1 MTDVGSV
8 DLSVIIVNYNVSDLV
23 LQAVESVS
31 AQRFAGSDGRNGR
44 FEIVVIDNASRDADA
59 AMLERLPPSVAVI
72 RNRTNLGFAAANN
85 QGIERA
91 RGRYVCLLNPDTRLL
106 DGSVEA
112 LRRCLDRHPGA
123 GMVGPRIWADDERTL
138 QLPPGDP
145 PSLSFL
151 IGRALGEAIPSLRRR
166 RAKRWCREAIRFWR
180 AEVPMTV
187 TMLSGACLM
196 VARET
201 LRRVGGFDPGFFL
214 YYEDADL
221 CRRIRRQGLRLV
233 VVPAA
238 EVVHYYNQSAQA
250 DPHGAWSHAMVSE
263 RRFVRV
269 HYGPLGAA
277 MHRATTAL
285 GRRTAHRSEAA
296 DRIGVIDLGAVMQPP
311 RFELPVGSAS
321 EQARL
326 WQISPDRWC
335 APSAGAFVTE
345 STFSLSRAVW
355 DRLMPG
361 RYYVQAA
368 DPDTCRAL
376 GCWSWIKPSP
386 SES

>member
-1 MTDVGSV
+1 MTGVGSV
-8 DLSVIIVNYNVSDLV
+8 DLSVIIVNYNVSALV
-23 LQAVESVS
+23 FQAVESVS
-31 AQRFAGSDGRNGR
+31 AQRFTGPDGRDGR
-44 FEIVVIDNASRDADA
+44 LEILVIDNASQDADA
-59 AMLERLPPSVAVI
+59 AMLERLPPSVTVI
-72 RNRTNLGFAAANN
+72 RNRANLGFAAANN

-91 RGRYVCLLNPDTRLL
+91 RGRHLCLLNPDTRLL

-112 LRRCLDRHPGA
+112 LRCYLDQHPGV

-145 PSLSFL
+145 PSLSYL
-151 IGRALGEAIPSLRRR
+151 GGRALGGTVPWLQRRR
-166 RAKRWCREAIRFWR
+166 TRRWLEEAVRFWR
-180 AEVPMTV
+180 AEAPMTV
-187 TMLSGACLM
+187 AMLSGACLM
-196 VARET
+196 VSREV
-201 LRRVGGFDPGFFL
+201 LRRMGGFDPGFFL

-233 VVPAA
+233 VVPSA

-250 DPHGAWSHAMVSE
+250 DPQGAWTHAVVSE

-277 MHRATTAL
+277 IHRAATAM
-285 GRRTAHRSEAA
+285 GRRAAHCGGSVERA
-296 DRIGVIDLGAVMQPP
+296 GVIDLGVATRPP
-311 RFELPVGSAS
+311 RFELPAGSAS
-321 EQARL
+321 GQARL

-335 APSAGAFVTE
+335 VPSAGAFVTG
-345 STFSLSRAVW
+345 STFALSQAVW

-361 RYYVQAA
+361 RYYAQAV
-368 DPDTCRAL
+368 DPETCRVL
-376 GCWSWIKPSP
+376 GCWSWTRPAL